1 MLRPFL
7 RTIPAPY
14 YTVGKIYWVDTESEC
29 QYVQGRQTV
38 LDDEG
43 DTRTFFEVDYRP
55 LLLRDAFVMALQAK
69 GVSAQVANLAAQR
82 VGPLLLPRVA
92 GPDIASAGLWRTFVW
107 GETPEKHTFW
117 SVITS
122 KVEGAA

>member
-7 RTIPAPY
+7 RTVPTTY
-14 YTVGKIYWVDTESEC
+14 YTVGKIYWVDPESAC
-29 QYVQGRQTV
+29 PHAQGRQIV

-43 DTRTFFEVDYRP
+43 DIRAFFEADYRP

-82 VGPLLLPRVA
+82 AEPLLLPLVA
-92 GPDIASAGLWRTFVW
+92 GPDIASAGLWRAFVW
-107 GETPEKHTFW
+107 KETPEKYTYW
-117 SVITS
+117 ELVAS
-122 KVEGAA
+122 KVDGAA